1 MLWAAA
7 TVCFFGFFR
16 SGEIT
21 APSLTA
27 FDPSVHLSWGDVA
40 VDDRTHPTSLRVH
53 LKRSKCDQFG
63 AGVDVHIG
71 RTASPLCPVTAILA
85 YMASRQGAAGPFFQ
99 DGLGRPLTKAV
110 FVQKIR
116 QALSQLG
123 LPAEQFAGH
132 SFRIGAA
139 TAAAQV
145 GLEDSVI
152 QALGRWSS
160 AAFLLY
166 IRTPREQLAQ
176 FTARLASLPPTS
188 SEA

>member
-16 SGEIT
+16 SSEIT
-21 APSLTA
+21 APSLTT
-27 FDPSVHLSWGDVA
+27 FDPSVHLSWGDVT
-40 VDDRTHPTSLRVH
+40 VDDRTRPTSLRVH

-71 RTASPLCPVTAILA
+71 RTASPLCPVTTVLA
-85 YMASRQGAAGPFFQ
+85 YMASRQCAAGPFFQ

-116 QALSQLG
+116 QALSLWAYLRSSLQ
-123 LPAEQFAGH
+123 A

-166 IRTPREQLAQ
+166 IHTPREQLAQ